1 MTIPD
6 QAQRGAPG
14 QPGSG
19 ARMWAAAW
27 IVATVFMLSNTPT
40 PLYVHW
46 QQRMGFSSGML
57 TVIFAAY
64 VAGMLLTLL
73 VAGQVSDRHGRRVVL
88 APGMAAAIVACALFA
103 TASSVAALVVARLLT
118 GMAVAAA
125 VSAGISAVAEQG
137 GPARERQA
145 SLAASVAMVTGAALG
160 PMLAGVIGFLAVDTV
175 PWVFA
180 VAGALVASALLLV
193 CVLPLAG
200 AGAGKLSA
208 PAPAPAA
215 AFRLRLPTVAPEYR
229 RFLAW
234 GIAVYAPA
242 LAGAAFVL
250 SLAPSLL
257 AALRGTHDPLIAG
270 GMVCAMFVAAT
281 VIQFPV
287 RGLAVRTMLLAGAL
301 ATVAAVSCLALAA
314 YLEMA
319 PLVIAAALLM
329 GTALGLGQLGGLTLI
344 GTHVPDAQRAEANA
358 ALNMAGYFPAGLL
371 PVATGYL
378 VDVVGIHA
386 GAAVFAAVLGGA
398 ALLGAGFVARTL
410 PGGGAAAPRV
420 TAPVH

>member
-1 MTIPD
+1 MTTPD
-6 QAQRGAPG
+6 QAQRGAPA

-73 VAGQVSDRHGRRVVL
+73 VAGQMSDRHGRRVVL
-88 APGMAAAIVACALFA
+88 APGMAAAIAACALFA

-137 GPARERQA
+137 GAARERQA

-160 PMLAGVIGFLAVDTV
+160 PMLAGVIGFLTADTV

-200 AGAGKLSA
+200 AGAGAGKRSA
-208 PAPAPAA
+208 P
-215 AFRLRLPTVAPEYR
+215 AFRLRLPTVAPAHR
-229 RFLAW
+229 RFIAW

-281 VIQFPV
+281 AIQFPV

-301 ATVAAVSCLALAA
+301 ATVVAVSCLALAA
-314 YLEMA
+314 YLAMA
-319 PLVIAAALLM
+319 PLVIASALLM

-344 GTHVPDAQRAEANA
+344 GTHVPDARRAEANA

-378 VDVVGIHA
+378 VDRVGIHA

-410 PGGGAAAPRV
+410 PGGGKAAPRV